1 MGEGRGLASY
11 ILTRLLLAIPT
22 VLILL
27 TIVFLIL
34 RVAPG
39 DPAQAMLGAK
49 APPSQLQKLRQH
61 MGLNK
66 PIYLQYID
74 YISGIFQGDLG
85 KSFQFNTPMWELI
98 KPRLMATLELVIYG
112 FTIAVGLGV
121 FLGKESAKREG
132 SWGDFLGDLYGITIY
147 AFPIFW
153 IGIMC
158 QLIFG
163 VQLGWLPTSG
173 RFGAMAP
180 PQTITGLYTLDS
192 LLQGQIDKF
201 VIAAKHL
208 IMPSAVLGIYIS
220 GIFTRITRT
229 NMLQTLK
236 EDYIEA
242 AEARGIK
249 EKLIIRKYALKNALL
264 PLITIMGLQF
274 ALTLAGAVL
283 TEVTFN
289 WPGMADFIVS
299 RAIERDYPAV
309 QATVTVFAILVASV
323 SVLIDIGIGVLDP
336 RIRF

>member
-1 MGEGRGLASY
+1 MAEGRGLASY
-11 ILTRLLLAIPT
+11 ILTRLILAVPT

-27 TIVFLIL
+27 TIVFLIM

-49 APPSQLQKLRQH
+49 APPSQLELLREH

-66 PIYLQYID
+66 PLYMQYID
-74 YISGIFQGDLG
+74 YIFGVVQGDLG

-98 KPRLMATLELVIYG
+98 KPRLMATLELVLYG
-112 FTIAVGLGV
+112 FTLAVGLGV
-121 FLGKESAKREG
+121 LLGKESAKREG
-132 SWGDFLGDLYGITIY
+132 SWGDFLGDLYGIAIY

-153 IGIMC
+153 VGIMA

-163 VQLGWLPTSG
+163 IELGWLPTSG

-180 PQTITGLYTLDS
+180 PQTITGLYTIDS

-201 VIAAKHL
+201 IVAIKHL
-208 IMPSAVLGIYIS
+208 ILPATVLGVYIS

-249 EKLIIRKYALKNALL
+249 EKLVVNRYALKNALL

-299 RAIERDYPAV
+299 MAIERDYPAV

-323 SVLIDIGIGVLDP
+323 SVLIDIVIGVLDP